1 MVRRYVVVP
10 LLFAACETWRRS
22 FPMKLPP
29 KKSTLFLAM
38 FLIGYG
44 SLIVLELDKNGTLQ
58 AITAILAIA
67 AGVFVWLD
75 R

>member
-1 MVRRYVVVP
+1 
-10 LLFAACETWRRS
+10 
-22 FPMKLPP
+22 MKLPP
-29 KKSTLFLAM
+29 KKSTLFLAL
-38 FLIGYG
+38 FLIADGG
-44 SLIVLELDKNGTLQ
+44 LIVLELDKNGTLQ